1 MKEKTLT
8 YRVIAFW
15 ILVGSVLL
23 WYLLLVKTPDFKFG
37 LDLNGGTSLTYVA
50 DLSKVNQA
58 NLEAETAS
66 SSVSSIT
73 GQKVDT
79 AATAKLNV
87 ADSMAGLRDIIE
99 KRVNEFG
106 VSEAIVRTE
115 YSTYTDENRLIV
127 ELPGVTDID
136 EAIKIIGDTPILE
149 FKIVNELVDPETG
162 ATSTELVE
170 TGLNGNY
177 LKKSIVSFDQL
188 TNKPMV
194 VVSFNDEGKQMFADI
209 TKNNIGKQMAIFLDG
224 NAISSPVIQE
234 EIPEG
239 EATISGAFTV
249 QEAKDL
255 VQRLNSGAL
264 PVPITLASSQVLE
277 ATLGD
282 QAKADGLYAGLIAFA
297 IIAILMILWY
307 RLPGFLATMALVIYV
322 GIVLLLFKTIPV
334 VLTAAGIAAF
344 IISIGVAIDGNI
356 LIFERIKEELRK
368 GKNLR
373 EASEDAF
380 ERAWTSIRD
389 SNTASILVALV
400 LFYFGSALLKGF
412 GLVFGLGVIASMFSS
427 MVISRYFIR
436 AVVPADSSSKGYK
449 IMKFLFGSG
458 FSK

>member
-15 ILVGSVLL
+15 ILVGAIVL

-58 NLEAETAS
+58 NEEAKTAS
-66 SSVSSIT
+66 SSISTTT
-73 GQKVDT
+73 GQRVDS
-79 AATAKLNV
+79 ANSAKLDIE
-87 ADSMAGLRDIIE
+87 DSMNGLRNIIE

-106 VSEAIVRTE
+106 VSEALVRTE
-115 YSTYTDENRLIV
+115 YSTYTDEHRLVV

-136 EAIKIIGDTPILE
+136 EAIKIIGDTPVLE
-149 FKIVNELVDPETG
+149 FKLVNEITDPLTG
-162 ATSTELVE
+162 ATSSELVD

-194 VVSFNDEGKQMFADI
+194 VVSFNDEGKQMFAQI
-209 TKNNIGKQMAIFLDG
+209 TKENVGKQMAIYLDG

-234 EIPEG
+234 EIPGG
-239 EATISGAFTV
+239 EATISGSFTV
-249 QEAKDL
+249 QEAKIL

-264 PVPITLASSQVLE
+264 PVPISLASSQVIE
-277 ATLGD
+277 ATLGG
-282 QAKADGLYAGLIAFA
+282 QAKTAGLQAGLIALA

-307 RLPGFLATMALVIYV
+307 RLPGLLAALALVIYV
-322 GIVLLLFKTIPV
+322 GLVLMLFKTIPV
-334 VLTAAGIAAF
+334 VLTAAGIAGF

-356 LIFERIKEELRK
+356 LIFERMKEELHR

-380 ERAWTSIRD
+380 KRAWTSIRD
-389 SNTASILVALV
+389 SNIASILVALV

-412 GLVFGLGVIASMFSS
+412 GLVFGLGVLVSMFSA

-436 AVVPADSSSKGYK
+436 AVVPADTNSKGYK
-449 IMKFLFGSG
+449 IMRFLFGSG